1 MPTILVVDD
10 DRDFR
15 EALEEG
21 LSVLGFQVFAAES
34 ADEALQIVE
43 AQHVDVIVSDVRMPG
58 DGATLP
64 RRLQQIDGA
73 PPVILMTAFDEPGIR
88 ERVLWDG
95 AFAYLQK
102 PIALGHLRRAIDLAI
117 AQRV

>member
-1 MPTILVVDD
+1 MPTVLLVDD

-21 LSVLGFQVFAAES
+21 LAVLGFQVCVAES
-34 ADEALQIVE
+34 ADEAVQIVGG
-43 AQHVDVIVSDVRMPG
+43 QHVDVIVSDVRMPG

-64 RRLQQIDGA
+64 KRLQELEGA

-102 PIALGHLRRAIDLAI
+102 PIALGHLRRAIDA
-117 AQRV
+117 AMARRE

>member
-1 MPTILVVDD
+1 V
-10 DRDFR
+10 
-15 EALEEG
+15 
-21 LSVLGFQVFAAES
+21 AES
-34 ADEALQIVE
+34 ADEAVKIVG

-64 RRLQQIDGA
+64 KRLQALDGA

-88 ERVLWDG
+88 ERVLWEG

-102 PIALGHLRRAIDLAI
+102 PIALGHLRRAIDAAM